1 MLFSSIE
8 FIFFYLP
15 ITLGLYF
22 VLSRWSHKWGI
33 AWMAAASI
41 FFYGWWKAGYLVLLG
56 ASILMNYF
64 VGESI
69 LDRKAAGSQ
78 RQAKRILTLGV
89 ALNLA
94 LLLYYKY
101 TNFLVGAAN
110 ALLGANLPN
119 PPIELPLGI
128 SFFTFTQTAYLV
140 DCYAR
145 QVHRYG
151 LLNYVLFVS
160 YFPHLIAGPILHHNE
175 MMPQFNTRKRHYFN
189 MMDLGVGLTLFA
201 MGLFKKVVVA
211 DNIAYMAN
219 IAFKESAGK
228 ELIPFYMAWKG
239 SLAYTLQLYFDFS
252 GYSDMALGL
261 SRMVGIK
268 LPVNFHSPYKAR
280 SAVDF
285 WQRWHRTLSRFIRD
299 YLYIPLGG
307 SRKGAVRKYVNLAVS
322 MFLAGVWHGAG
333 WTFIVWGLM
342 HAAYLMVNHLW
353 RDLKKLLGFGP
364 RAGGGQ
370 GNLVTNALSCLL
382 TFLAV
387 NFAWVMFRADTLQS
401 GTTVMRS
408 MLDFGK
414 WRDYAALNAMD
425 IREMA
430 ALGLLLAAVFIL
442 PNTQQVL
449 RRYSPGIGLYRG
461 ERHFLLRGLVWK
473 PTLGWALV
481 VAVLLTASVLTV
493 FTSFKSLEFLYFQ
506 F

>member
-1 MLFSSIE
+1 
-8 FIFFYLP
+8 
-15 ITLGLYF
+15 
-22 VLSRWSHKWGI
+22 
-33 AWMAAASI
+33 
-41 FFYGWWKAGYLVLLG
+41 
-56 ASILMNYF
+56 
-64 VGESI
+64 
-69 LDRKAAGSQ
+69 
-78 RQAKRILTLGV
+78 
-89 ALNLA
+89 
-94 LLLYYKY
+94 
-101 TNFLVGAAN
+101 
-110 ALLGANLPN
+110 PN

-189 MMDLGVGLTLFA
+189 VMDLSVGLTLFA

-219 IAFKESAGK
+219 VAFKESAGK

-307 SRKGAVRKYVNLAVS
+307 SRKGPVRKYVNLGVS

-353 RDLKKLLGFGP
+353 RDLKKLFGLGTGP
-364 RAGGGQ
+364 
-370 GNLVTNALSCLL
+370 GNPVTNALACLT

-387 NFAWVMFRADTLQS
+387 NFAWVMFRAESLQS
-401 GTTVMRS
+401 GATVMRS

-414 WRDYAALNAMD
+414 WRDYAALSAMD
-425 IREMA
+425 IRELA
-430 ALGLLLAAVFIL
+430 ALGLLLAAVFTL

-449 RRYSPGIGLYRG
+449 RRYSPGIGLYKG

-473 PTLGWALV
+473 PSLGWGLL
-481 VAVLLTASVLTV
+481 VAVLFTASVLTV

>member
-8 FIFFYLP
+8 FLFFYLP
-15 ITLGLYF
+15 VTLALYF
-22 VLSRWSHKWGI
+22 LLGRRSHTWGI

-64 VGESI
+64 IGEAV
-69 LDRKAAGSQ
+69 LDRKAAGRDQ
-78 RQAKRILTLGV
+78 QAKRMLTLGV
-89 ALNLA
+89 VLNIG

-101 TNFLVGAAN
+101 TNFLVATLN
-110 ALLGANLPN
+110 ALLGTQIPN
-119 PPIELPLGI
+119 APIELPLGI

-145 QVHRYG
+145 QVQRYG
-151 LLNYVLFVS
+151 MLNYVLFVS

-175 MMPQFNTRKRHYFN
+175 MMPQFNYRKQRYFN
-189 MMDLGVGLTLFA
+189 IMDISVGLSLFA

-211 DNIAYMAN
+211 DNIAYIAN
-219 IAFKESAGK
+219 AAFKESAGK

-280 SAVDF
+280 GAVDF

-307 SRKGAVRKYVNLAVS
+307 SRKGVVRKYANLGVS

-353 RDLKKLLGFGP
+353 RDLKKFLGVAPGKGHP
-364 RAGGGQ
+364 
-370 GNLVTNALSCLL
+370 LTNALSCLV

-387 NFAWVMFRADTLQS
+387 NFAWVMFRAETVQS
-401 GTTVMRS
+401 GTTVIRS
-408 MLDFGK
+408 MLQFGLWEGYK
-414 WRDYAALNAMD
+414 ALSPMD

-430 ALGLLLAAVFIL
+430 VLAGLLAAVFLL

-449 RRYSPGIGLYRG
+449 RRYSPGIGLYGG
-461 ERHFLLRGLVWK
+461 ERHFLFRGLLWK
-473 PTLGWALV
+473 PTAGWALV
-481 VAVLLTASVLTV
+481 VAAMLTASVLTV